1 MLEEYV
7 RNTSNLDTLTIPQ
20 VAIMINVK
28 DNGTAKKWLK
38 NKGIK
43 IHNFTK
49 TTFVYQIEVAS
60 EIDKPFVLQLRNQY
74 PDKWKERYR
83 DVVKDFAVYNLLLS
97 KIEDIPTQTPTVKS
111 RMVNKKDEER
121 YNQLLGWEN

>member
-7 RNTSNLDTLTIPQ
+7 RNTSNLDTLTIPK

-121 YNQLLGWEN
+121 YNQLLG

>member
-7 RNTSNLDTLTIPQ
+7 RNTSNLDMLTIPQ

-74 PDKWKERYR
+74 PEKWKERYR

-121 YNQLLGWEN
+121 YNQLLG

>member
-7 RNTSNLDTLTIPQ
+7 RNTSNLDMLTIPQ

-43 IHNFTK
+43 IYNFTK
-49 TTFVYQIEVAS
+49 TAFVYQIEVAS

-74 PDKWKERYR
+74 PEKWKERYR

-97 KIEDIPTQTPTVKS
+97 KIEDTPTQTPTVKA

-121 YNQLLGWEN
+121 YNRLLG

>member
-7 RNTSNLDTLTIPQ
+7 RNTSNLDMLTIPQ

-121 YNQLLGWEN
+121 YNQLLG

>member
-121 YNQLLGWEN
+121 YNQLLG